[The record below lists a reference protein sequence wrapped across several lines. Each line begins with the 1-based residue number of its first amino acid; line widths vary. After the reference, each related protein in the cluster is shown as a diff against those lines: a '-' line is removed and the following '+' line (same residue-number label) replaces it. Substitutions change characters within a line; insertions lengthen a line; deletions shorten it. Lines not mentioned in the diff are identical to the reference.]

1 METIK
6 DYTGK
11 VIHFSAEYVIEIF
24 TPPLMSQNRFGKKV
38 VSTCDLFKMS
48 PEGGFDILYYCNAN
62 EVNAISGDKNLKISI
77 DDFLRWQLERM
88 NEVTLYHLAAKTDKN
103 HVYDILD
110 EEEEYEK
117 DPDFDPQSWLNE
129 NIDDNSNKQKGLELI
144 KRLRTEKPQQFYD
157 QIIQGIKDENTGVIT
172 WLETEIDEDAI
183 NNLETVRE
191 LYANWSVPLMVVS
204 RGRFRPYIDP
214 ENTTGLGMDD
224 ASPLF
229 MYVRNYD
236 EDVLPPVDLTTNQN
250 NEVHES
256 IPTAALLLFIEQC
269 KSVDFVRLYS
279 STWLLSQQ
287 LMLETSPSF
296 ETAAELDELFA
307 THGENCRDH
316 LVAFRTNEDD
326 ALEQLSLIDSRL
338 RGIDPKGNHPP
349 SVVLMN
355 LLTGQVVAFGLGRKG
370 NFFSQTYPR
379 ADRNGDDSILIDFS
393 GVPEWDVELQ
403 TESDP
408 FIKRFV
414 EFDFFGFTQR
424 FLSAVYTY
432 GFYSY
437 DYMLHHPG
445 NPDDLQSAID
455 AAGEQSQTIKFDGEE
470 IERAEAV
477 EHVVEMRELLRQME
491 RESSILDDVFP
502 DPDAFPIDPCDY

>member
-1 METIK
+1 MDRIK

-24 TPPLMSQNRFGKKV
+24 TTPLVSQNRFGKKV

-62 EVNAISGDKNLKISI
+62 EVDAISGDKNLKISI

-88 NEVTLYHLAAKTDKN
+88 NEVTLYHLAAKTDQKFD
-103 HVYDILD
+103 DILD
-110 EEEEYEK
+110 EDEEYKK
-117 DPDFDPQSWLNE
+117 DPDFDPRKWLDE

-144 KRLRTEKPQQFYD
+144 KRLRIEKPQQFYN
-157 QIIQGIKDENTGVIT
+157 QIIQGIKDENIGVIT
-172 WLETEIDEDAI
+172 WLETEIDEDAG

-214 ENTTGLGMDD
+214 KNNTGLGMDN

-250 NEVHES
+250 KEAHES
-256 IPTAALLLFIEQC
+256 IPIAALLLFIKQC

-279 STWLLSQQ
+279 STWLLPQR
-287 LMLETSPSF
+287 LMLETLEPSF

-307 THGENCRDH
+307 TYGENCRDH
-316 LVAFRTNEDD
+316 LVAFRTNEED

-349 SVVLMN
+349 AVVLMN

-379 ADRNGDDSILIDFS
+379 NDRNSEDSIVIDGS
-393 GVPEWDVELQ
+393 GVLQ

-432 GFYSY
+432 GFCSFE
-437 DYMLHHPG
+437 YMVYHPG

-477 EHVVEMRELLRQME
+477 KHVVEMRELIRQME
-491 RESSILDDVFP
+491 HESSILDSVFP